1 LRLPSGGFTFELE
14 VIQRFTKGKR
24 KDENDK
30 YVKSIDLSGI
40 KLTDNSLH
48 VVLKSEDRLM
58 YNGLMF
64 FFALAIADNALKV
77 YGTLDDLMKARVLD
91 GRDSWELEWKEEARE
106 LPVLRMASAKGVDKS
121 RALTYASLW
130 NQIVPLG
137 YEIGYRDSLKIH
149 AIRAGVANKIK
160 GESNPVLVEIH
171 LIISRP
177 GSAQTFLRSCKHGN
191 I

>member
-14 VIQRFTKGKR
+14 VIERFTKGKR

-30 YVKSIDLSGI
+30 YVKSVNISKI

-48 VVLKSEDRLM
+48 VILKSKNRLL

-64 FFALAIADNALKV
+64 FFALAIADNALKG
-77 YGTLDDLMKARVLD
+77 YETLDDLMKARLPE
-91 GRDSWELEWKEEARE
+91 GRDSWELQWEEEARG
-106 LPVLRMASAKGVDKS
+106 LPVLRMASANGVDKS
-121 RALTYASLW
+121 RALTYAALW

-137 YEIGYRDSLKIH
+137 YEIGCRDSLKIH

-160 GESNPVLVEIH
+160 SESNPVLEEFVE
-171 LIISRP
+171 
-177 GSAQTFLRSCKHGN
+177 
-191 I
+191 